1 MDKHNENY
9 LKVILGLFSM
19 TLMIYIGTTLFKKAR
34 VDFTEESLY
43 TLSGGTK
50 SILSKLDSP
59 IKLKLYYSKTAANKG
74 TEGLRAFNNHY
85 LYVQELL
92 RQYVGN
98 SRNNLTLDVID
109 PRPDTP
115 EEEDA
120 LAYGLKKFNLTE
132 TERYFFGLVAENES
146 GTEKIIEFFDPN
158 QKDKLEYDLTKLIYT
173 VLNPQKKNI
182 GVISSM
188 EVMTENLSPYMA
200 QIMRMQGKAVN
211 ESWAVTKMLSEFYNV
226 KKIEKDTKVITGV
239 DSLVVIH
246 PKGFSEETLFA
257 IDQYVMKGGN
267 LLVFVD
273 PNAVSDRSAGMYG
286 GTSSSPDAGF
296 KKLMDKWGVEL
307 KENTYAGE
315 KYLSGVGRFN
325 PNMPAGRLLALLNCN
340 ENCTNEYKDNVTS
353 GINNSTF
360 VFPGVLETKEIEG
373 IKHTPIMSTTAKG
386 NSYTAMAY
394 ELNNPQALWNKF
406 SEGSKPVVIAYKALG
421 KYKTAFPDGVKNTE
435 TKDDK
440 IKDSKTKK
448 SSNKKGDETKEKV
461 EVVKESVKESAV
473 IVFSDVDFINDQFAF
488 KNTFLGMAAANDNST
503 LFLNSVEALTGD
515 VDLMSVRSKGRV
527 NRSFDVINQIE
538 FEAEKRTA
546 DKVKEINASIAR
558 FQAELNQLGKK
569 ANEGNIALLQ
579 NEGIRKKKELAKK
592 IAVLKKEL
600 RAVKREGR
608 EKVEGIGKFFQ
619 YLNTLFVPFFV
630 ILFGVYYN
638 RKRSRLMQG
647 RRINKKSDDNTKQ
660 STPLNNFEEVNA

>member
-1 MDKHNENY
+1 MDKHTENY
-9 LKVILGLFSM
+9 LKVILSLFSM
-19 TLMIYIGTTLFKKAR
+19 TLMIYIGSTLFKKAK
-34 VDFTEESLY
+34 VDITEEGLY
-43 TLSGGTK
+43 TLSEGTK
-50 SILSKLDSP
+50 SILSKLDAP

-92 RQYVGN
+92 RQYASN
-98 SRNNLTLDVID
+98 SRNNITLEVID

-120 LAYGLKKFNLTE
+120 MAYGLKKFNLTE
-132 TERYFFGLVAENES
+132 TEKYFFGLVAENES
-146 GTEKIIEFFDPN
+146 GAEKIIEFFDPN
-158 QKDKLEYDLTKLIYT
+158 LKDKLEYDLTKLIYT

-182 GVISSM
+182 GILSSI
-188 EVMTENLSPYMA
+188 EVMNNELSPQMM
-200 QIMRMQGKAVN
+200 QIMRMQGKPI
-211 ESWAVTKMLSEFYNV
+211 EDSWIITRMLSDFYNV
-226 KKIEKDTKVITGV
+226 KKIEKDAKSISGV
-239 DSLVVIH
+239 DSLVIIH
-246 PKGFSEETLFA
+246 PRGFSEETLFA
-257 IDQYVMKGGN
+257 IDQYLMKGGK
-267 LLVFVD
+267 LLVFAD

-296 KKLMDKWGVEL
+296 KKLMDKWGINL
-307 KENTYAGE
+307 KENTYAGD

-325 PNMPAGRLLALLNCN
+325 PNMPPARLLALLNCN
-340 ENCTNEYKDNVTS
+340 EQCTNEYKDNITS

-360 VFPGVLETKEIEG
+360 VFPGVLETQKVECVT
-373 IKHTPIMSTTAKG
+373 HTPIMSTTAKG
-386 NSYTAMAY
+386 NSYTAMGY
-394 ELNNPQALWNKF
+394 ELGRPEALWNKF
-406 SEGSKPVVIAYKALG
+406 SEGSRPVVIAYKATG
-421 KYKTAFPDGVKNTE
+421 KFKSAYPDGIKV
-435 TKDDK
+435 KDDK
-440 IKDSKTKK
+440 EKQK
-448 SSNKKGDETKEKV
+448 KEKI
-461 EVVKESVKESAV
+461 EVIKESLKENAV

-488 KNTFLGMAAANDNST
+488 KKTFLGMAVANDNST

-515 VDLMSVRSKGRV
+515 VDLMSVRSKGRI

-558 FQAELNQLGKK
+558 FQAELNQLGAK

-579 NEGIRKKKELAKK
+579 NEGVRKKKELAKK

-619 YLNTLFVPFFV
+619 YLNTLFVPLV
-630 ILFGVYYN
+630 IIAFGIYYH
-638 RKRSRLMQG
+638 RKRSQLIQG
-647 RRINKKSDDNTKQ
+647 RRISKSENEESRQNSGNLT
-660 STPLNNFEEVNA
+660 EVNV

>member
-1 MDKHNENY
+1 MDKHTENY
-9 LKVILGLFSM
+9 LKVILSLFSM
-19 TLMIYIGTTLFKKAR
+19 TLMIYIGSTLFKKAR
-34 VDFTEESLY
+34 VDITEEGLY
-43 TLSGGTK
+43 TLSEGTK
-50 SILSKLDSP
+50 SILSKLDAP

-92 RQYVGN
+92 RQYASN
-98 SRNNLTLDVID
+98 SRNNITLEVID

-120 LAYGLKKFNLTE
+120 MAYGLKKFNLTE
-132 TERYFFGLVAENES
+132 TEKYFFGLVAENES
-146 GTEKIIEFFDPN
+146 GAEKIIEFFDPN
-158 QKDKLEYDLTKLIYT
+158 LKDKLEYDLTKLIYT

-182 GVISSM
+182 GILSSI
-188 EVMTENLSPYMA
+188 EVMNNELSPQMM
-200 QIMRMQGKAVN
+200 QIMRMQGKPI
-211 ESWAVTKMLSEFYNV
+211 EDSWIITRMLSDFYNV
-226 KKIEKDTKVITGV
+226 KKIEKDAKSISGL
-239 DSLVVIH
+239 DSLVIIH
-246 PKGFSEETLFA
+246 PRGFSEETLFA
-257 IDQYVMKGGN
+257 IDQYLMKGGK
-267 LLVFVD
+267 LLVFAD

-296 KKLMDKWGVEL
+296 KKLMDKWGINL
-307 KENTYAGE
+307 KENSYAGD

-325 PNMPAGRLLALLNCN
+325 PNMPPARLLALLNCN
-340 ENCTNEYKDNVTS
+340 EQCTNEYKDNITS

-360 VFPGVLETKEIEG
+360 VFPGVLETQKVEG
-373 IKHTPIMSTTAKG
+373 VTHTPIMSTTAKG
-386 NSYTAMAY
+386 NSYTAMGY
-394 ELNNPQALWNKF
+394 ELGRPEALWNKF
-406 SEGSKPVVIAYKALG
+406 SEGSRPVVIAYKATG
-421 KYKTAFPDGVKNTE
+421 KFKSAYPDGIKV
-435 TKDDK
+435 KDDK
-440 IKDSKTKK
+440 EKQK
-448 SSNKKGDETKEKV
+448 KEKI
-461 EVVKESVKESAV
+461 EVIKESLKENAV

-488 KNTFLGMAAANDNST
+488 KKTFLGMAVANDNST

-515 VDLMSVRSKGRV
+515 VDLMSVRSKGRI

-558 FQAELNQLGKK
+558 FQAELNQLGAK

-579 NEGIRKKKELAKK
+579 NEGVRKKKELAKK

-619 YLNTLFVPFFV
+619 YLNTLFVPLV
-630 ILFGVYYN
+630 IIAFGIYYH
-638 RKRSRLMQG
+638 RKRSKLMQG
-647 RRINKKSDDNTKQ
+647 RRISKSENEESRQNSGNLT
-660 STPLNNFEEVNA
+660 EVNV

>member
-1 MDKHNENY
+1 MKMDRHNENY
-9 LKVILGLFSM
+9 LKVILGLLSM
-19 TLMIYIGTTLFKKAR
+19 TLMIYIGTTLFKKVK

-43 TLSGGTK
+43 TLSNGTK
-50 SILSKLDSP
+50 SILSKLDSS

-98 SRNNLTLDVID
+98 SRNNLTLETID

-158 QKDKLEYDLTKLIYT
+158 QKDKLEYELTKLIYT

-188 EVMTENLSPYMA
+188 EVMTENLNPYMA

-226 KKIEKDTKVITGV
+226 KKIEKDTKTITGI

-273 PNAVSDRSAGMYG
+273 PNVVSDRSAGMYG

-307 KENTYAGE
+307 KANTYAGD

-325 PNMPAGRLLALLNCN
+325 QNMPAGRLLALLKCN
-340 ENCTNEYKDNVTS
+340 ENCTNEYKDNITS

-360 VFPGVLETKEIEG
+360 VFPGVLETKEMEG

-386 NSYTAMAY
+386 NSYIAVGY
-394 ELNNPQALWNKF
+394 ELNNPQALWSKF
-406 SEGSKPVVIAYKALG
+406 SEGSKPVVIAYKVLG
-421 KYKTAFPDGVKNTE
+421 KYKTAFPDGVKTTE
-435 TKDDK
+435 IKDDK
-440 IKDSKTKK
+440 KDDKA
-448 SSNKKGDETKEKV
+448 KEKV
-461 EVVKESVKESAV
+461 KVVKESIKESAV
-473 IVFSDVDFINDQFAF
+473 IVFSDVDFLNDQFAF
-488 KNTFLGMAAANDNST
+488 KDTFLGMAAANDNSI

-515 VDLMSVRSKGRV
+515 VNLMSVRSKGRV
-527 NRSFDVINQIE
+527 NRSFDVVNQIE

-579 NEGIRKKKELAKK
+579 NEGVRKKKELAKK

-608 EKVEGIGKFFQ
+608 EKIEGIGKFFQ

-630 ILFGVYYN
+630 IVYGVYYN

-647 RRINKKSDDNTKQ
+647 RRINKKSDNTKQ
-660 STPLNNFEEVNA
+660 STRHSNFEEVNA

>member
-1 MDKHNENY
+1 
-9 LKVILGLFSM
+9 M
-19 TLMIYIGTTLFKKAR
+19 TLMIYIGSTLFKKAR
-34 VDFTEESLY
+34 VDITEEGLY
-43 TLSGGTK
+43 TLSKGTK
-50 SILSKLDSP
+50 SILSKLDTP

-92 RQYVGN
+92 RQYAGH
-98 SRNNLTLDVID
+98 SRNNITLEVID

-120 LAYGLKKFNLTE
+120 MAYGLKKFNLTE

-158 QKDKLEYDLTKLIYT
+158 LKNKLEYDLTKLIYT

-182 GVISSM
+182 GILSSM
-188 EVMTENLSPYMA
+188 EVMNNDLSPQMM
-200 QIMRMQGKAVN
+200 QIMRMQGKPV
-211 ESWAVTKMLSEFYNV
+211 EDSWIVTRMLSEFYNV
-226 KKIEKDTKVITGV
+226 KKIERDAKSISGI
-239 DSLVVIH
+239 DSLVIIH

-257 IDQYVMKGGN
+257 IDQYVMKGGK
-267 LLVFVD
+267 LLVFTD

-286 GTSSSPDAGF
+286 GASSSPDTGF
-296 KKLMDKWGVEL
+296 KKLMDKWGIEL
-307 KENTYAGE
+307 KENAYAGD
-315 KYLSGVGRFN
+315 KYLSGVGKFN
-325 PNMPAGRLLALLNCN
+325 PNMPPGRLLALLNCN
-340 ENCTNEYKDNVTS
+340 DQCTNEYKDNITS

-360 VFPGVLETKEIEG
+360 VFPGVLEIKTVEG
-373 IKHTPIMSTTAKG
+373 VEHTPIMSTTSKG
-386 NSYTAMAY
+386 NSYTAMGY

-406 SEGSKPVVIAYKALG
+406 SEGSKPVVIAYKATG
-421 KYKTAFPDGVKNTE
+421 KFKSAFPDGLKVKE
-435 TKDDK
+435 DKD
-440 IKDSKTKK
+440 KK
-448 SSNKKGDETKEKV
+448 KKNKKEEKV
-461 EVVKESVKESAV
+461 EVVKESTKENAV

-488 KNTFLGMAAANDNST
+488 KKTFLGMAVANDNST
-503 LFLNSVEALTGD
+503 LFLNSVEALLGD
-515 VDLMSVRSKGRV
+515 IDLMSVRSKGRF

-558 FQAELNQLGKK
+558 FQAELNQLGAK
-569 ANEGNIALLQ
+569 ANEGNSALLQ

-619 YLNTLFVPFFV
+619 YVNTLLVPLIIIV
-630 ILFGVYYN
+630 FGVYYN
-638 RKRSRLMQG
+638 RKRSRLTQG
-647 RRINKKSDDNTKQ
+647 RRMSNVEKETPRQKSGNLT
-660 STPLNNFEEVNA
+660 EVNV

>member
-1 MDKHNENY
+1 MDKHKENY

-19 TLMIYIGTTLFKKAR
+19 TLMIYIGSTVLKKAR
-34 VDFTEESLY
+34 VDFTEEGLY

-98 SRNNLTLDVID
+98 SRNNLSLDIID

-120 LAYGLKKFNLTE
+120 TAYGLKKFNLTE

-158 QKDKLEYDLTKLIYT
+158 QKDKLEYELTKLIYT

-182 GVISSM
+182 GIISSM

-200 QIMRMQGKAVN
+200 QIMRMQGKNLN
-211 ESWAVTKMLSEFYNV
+211 ESWMVTKMLGEFYNV
-226 KKIEKDTKVITGV
+226 KKIEKDTKAISGV

-246 PKGFSEETLFA
+246 PKGFSDETLFA
-257 IDQYVMKGGN
+257 IDQYLLKGGN
-267 LLVFVD
+267 LLVFTD
-273 PNAVSDRSAGMYG
+273 PLAVSDRSGASQG
-286 GTSSSPDAGF
+286 GISSSPDAGF
-296 KKLMDKWGVEL
+296 KKLMDKWGITS
-307 KENTYAGE
+307 KQNTFAGD
-315 KYLSGVGRFN
+315 KYLSGVGKFN

-340 ENCTNEYKDNVTS
+340 QNCTNEYKDNITS

-360 VFPGVLETKEIEG
+360 VYPGVLEVKTIDG
-373 IKHTPIMSTTAKG
+373 VKHTPIMSTTGKG
-386 NSYTAMAY
+386 NSYTAQGY

-406 SEGSKPVVIAYKALG
+406 SEGSTPVVIAYRAVG
-421 KYKTAFPDGVKNTE
+421 KYKTAFPDGVKKTE
-435 TKDDK
+435 DKKESKKKD
-440 IKDSKTKK
+440 
-448 SSNKKGDETKEKV
+448 KEVKNS
-461 EVVKESVKESAV
+461 EVVKESTKESAV

-488 KNTFLGMAAANDNST
+488 KKSFLGAAVANDNST

-515 VDLMSVRSKGRV
+515 VDLMSVRSKGRI

-558 FQAELNQLGKK
+558 FQGELNQLGRK
-569 ANEGNIALLQ
+569 ANEGNIAVLQ

-592 IAVLKKEL
+592 IAILKKDL
-600 RAVKREGR
+600 RSVKREGR
-608 EKVEGIGKFFQ
+608 EKIEGIGKFFQ
-619 YLNTLFVPFFV
+619 YLNTLFVPLIV
-630 ILFGVYYN
+630 IVFGVYYN
-638 RKRSRLMQG
+638 RKRNHLMQG
-647 RRINKKSDDNTKQ
+647 RRLSKDSDKSVKSQ
-660 STPLNNFEEVNA
+660 SNQMTEVNV

>member
-19 TLMIYIGTTLFKKAR
+19 TLMIYIGSTTFKKAR

-43 TLSGGTK
+43 TLSDGTK

-98 SRNNLTLDVID
+98 SRNNLSLEVID

-120 LAYGLKKFNLTE
+120 TAYGLKKFNLTE

-182 GVISSM
+182 GIISSM
-188 EVMTENLSPYMA
+188 DVMTENLSPYMA
-200 QIMRMQGKAVN
+200 QIMRMQGKKVN

-226 KKIEKDTKVITGV
+226 KKIEKDTKVISGV

-273 PNAVSDRSAGMYG
+273 PNAVSDKNAGMYG
-286 GTSSSPDAGF
+286 GISNSPDAGF

-307 KENTYAGE
+307 KSNTYAGD

-340 ENCTNEYKDNVTS
+340 EHCTNEYKDNVTS

-360 VFPGVLETKEIEG
+360 VFPGVLEAKTIEG
-373 IKHTPIMSTTAKG
+373 VKHTPIMSTTPKG
-386 NSYTAMAY
+386 NSYTAMGY
-394 ELNNPQALWNKF
+394 ELSNPQTLWNKF
-406 SEGSKPVVIAYKALG
+406 SEGSKPVVIAYKAMG
-421 KYKTAFPDGVKNTE
+421 KYKTAFPDGVKLTE
-435 TKDDK
+435 AKDDK
-440 IKDSKTKK
+440 DKK
-448 SSNKKGDETKEKV
+448 KKVKKEKEKKA
-461 EVVKESVKESAV
+461 EVVKESSKESAV

-488 KNTFLGMAAANDNST
+488 KNTFLGMAVANDNST

-527 NRSFDVINQIE
+527 NRSFDIINQIE

-592 IAVLKKEL
+592 IAILKKEL
-600 RAVKREGR
+600 RVVKREGR
-608 EKVEGIGKFFQ
+608 EKIEGIGKFFQ
-619 YLNTLFVPFFV
+619 YLNTLFVPIF
-630 ILFGVYYN
+630 IIGFGVYYN

-647 RRINKKSDDNTKQ
+647 RRLSKNNQANNNSKQ
-660 STPLNNFEEVNA
+660 SARLDNLKAEVNV